1 MKTKT
6 KEIYLTPVTEVY
18 ELLSEGIMTTSD
30 QNGSGEG
37 YGGWEL

>member
-30 QNGSGEG
+30 QNGSGEDME
-37 YGGWEL
+37 WD